1 MAFHGRIS
9 AKMGVEDELAPTQS
23 GRFLGV
29 ESQKEKRTA
38 TKPISRPQ
46 KSNIRK
52 KQIVRLT
59 HRRSNANSS
68 YSSLGANSHGS

>member
-9 AKMGVEDELAPTQS
+9 TKIGVEDELAPTQS
-23 GRFLGV
+23 GRFG
-29 ESQKEKRTA
+29 SQKERRTA

-52 KQIVRLT
+52 KQIVRLM

-68 YSSLGANSHGS
+68 YSSLGANSHEF